1 MKNNFKDVIKT
12 SEIQKLMIIKH
23 RYLLKIILFLCIYLF
38 SITTILYLNKN
49 NSSLEILLCIPFYL
63 SAGASLHGI
72 CLFTHEGVHRT
83 LHKNI
88 WVNNI
93 IGSICGYLVLQTMAG
108 YRVLHLKHH
117 KYLNTKGDPGLL
129 KTYVSNKYVIT
140 AMEWG
145 YFLFGYVAFLT
156 VIPYQGFKQGNL
168 YYRPIYDKGY
178 NFSRRYLPDQN
189 ITSFLRPQQQ
199 YIENANRRES
209 IPMDSNFQNLENLP
223 IID

>member
-1 MKNNFKDVIKT
+1 MKNSFKEVIKT

-38 SITTILYLNKN
+38 SITSILYLNKN
-49 NSSLEILLCIPFYL
+49 NSSLELLLCIPFYL

-145 YFLFGYVAFLT
+145 
-156 VIPYQGFKQGNL
+156 
-168 YYRPIYDKGY
+168 
-178 NFSRRYLPDQN
+178 
-189 ITSFLRPQQQ
+189 
-199 YIENANRRES
+199 
-209 IPMDSNFQNLENLP
+209 
-223 IID
+223 